1 MDKIKIIHKE
11 SKKGF
16 RKKNHGT
23 NIRCILIILA
33 VIMIVTSG
41 GIPILAS
48 EIDKAKN
55 EKSRLEQKKAETE
68 LKLKELEKEKGD
80 ILKYIEKLDSELSDL
95 AGQVDELNGKILVS
109 EGDLKS
115 TKKELEKAKET
126 EEKQYAIMKKR
137 IQYMYEN
144 GNTSLL
150 DILSKSD
157 DISDMLNQIEYMS
170 KITEYDNG
178 LLEKYTSIKKDIADK
193 EKQIKSQITELNGLK
208 EELTF
213 EQDTIEKLVTS
224 KNQEVVK
231 YNQSID
237 ETQVISADYTS
248 KLNEQEAFIE
258 DLIEAEIK
266 RLEEE
271 RIRKEEEERKR
282 KEEEERKRKEEEERK
297 RKEEEERKKREEANQ
312 GSQGNSSND
321 NSSNDDSSNDTT
333 DSGNSSSDNSS
344 GSTGVSSSMI
354 WPVPASSRITS
365 RFGAREQPTHG
376 ASTFHKGIDIGA
388 STGTKIIAAASGTV
402 VTATYSVSA
411 GNYIMISHGGGLYTV
426 YMHCSKLLVSVGQ
439 TVSRGDN
446 IALVGSTGYSTGPHL
461 HFGVNVSGEYVDPL
475 KYVSN

>member
-213 EQDTIEKLVTS
+213 EQDTIEKLVTN
-224 KNQEVVK
+224 KNQEVAK

-282 KEEEERKRKEEEERK
+282 KEEERKRKEEEERK
-297 RKEEEERKKREEANQ
+297 RKEEEERKKREEEANQ